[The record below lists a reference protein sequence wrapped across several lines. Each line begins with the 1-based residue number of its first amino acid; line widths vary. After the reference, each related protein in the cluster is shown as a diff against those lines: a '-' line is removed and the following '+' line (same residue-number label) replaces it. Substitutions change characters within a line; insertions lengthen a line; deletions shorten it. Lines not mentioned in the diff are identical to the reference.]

1 MEDAHEE
8 YLRTVLQMQADGED
22 ITYGEPI
29 HDAGATSLD
38 EMSPRRRRRLGRLA
52 ARVIAQDRAQV
63 HIAFT
68 SQLGP
73 ELTEHVLAFCYA
85 RRCEHQYI
93 REFPGG
99 PRDNGEY
106 WGPCRLCGKVRE

>member
-1 MEDAHEE
+1 MGDAHEE

-22 ITYGEPI
+22 IRYGEPI
-29 HDAGATSLD
+29 HDTGNGLD
-38 EMSPRRRRRLGRLA
+38 EMSPRRRRRFGRLA
-52 ARVIAQDRAQV
+52 ERVIAQDRAQV

-73 ELTEHVLAFCYA
+73 ELAQHVLAFCYA
-85 RRCEHQYI
+85 RRCEHQYV
-93 REFPGG
+93 REFPSG

-106 WGPCRLCGKVRE
+106 WERCRLCGKECE